1 MTAIDRS
8 VPKVLIS
15 SADGKR
21 SVEISKLVQTIS
33 IFEDLFSPMMTA
45 HMLIVSTGISNDR
58 SIYQSLPIRGGERVS
73 LSIPANSEGNIDIE
87 IDDLYVQSVSGYV
100 SGPERE
106 LFNLNLV
113 TREAISNETS
123 RLTQRYSIRITR
135 WFH

>member
-58 SIYQSLPIRGGERVS
+58 SIYQSYRFEVVK
-73 LSIPANSEGNIDIE
+73 E
-87 IDDLYVQSVSGYV
+87 
-100 SGPERE
+100 
-106 LFNLNLV
+106 
-113 TREAISNETS
+113 
-123 RLTQRYSIRITR
+123 
-135 WFH
+135 FH